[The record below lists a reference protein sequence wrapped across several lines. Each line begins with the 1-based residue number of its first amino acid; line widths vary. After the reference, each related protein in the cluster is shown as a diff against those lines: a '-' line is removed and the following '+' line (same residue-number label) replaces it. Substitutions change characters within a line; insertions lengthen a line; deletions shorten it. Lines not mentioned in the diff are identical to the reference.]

1 MRAEQ
6 LGHEILIRKNI
17 CFELENLESC
27 EAAFGPSSMNILY
40 EYFLNFFISDAIKYK
55 IYTFRENY
63 AISASGYS

>member
-27 EAAFGPSSMNILY
+27 EAAFGPSMNILN
-40 EYFLNFFISDAIKYK
+40 EYFLNFFISDAVIYK